1 MQEILFNKILS
12 FLHGAS
18 IAFILLGTFATFTFF
33 LSFGIPQALSFS
45 FVFIFLSLLVI
56 LLIDSLSIKREMR
69 EEQKKQTEILQRIQT
84 DLHDQKLLDN

>member
-45 FVFIFLSLLVI
+45 FVFIFLSSLVI